1 MSDEV
6 VTKAEILSLVVRVA
20 ALSAISYYTV
30 KWIVDAMDPTRK
42 QKLRAQEKAKQLM
55 AELGINSN
63 IKLNEYEMVIASN
76 LVQPSKIGTSWRDIA
91 GLEEVVQELM
101 ETVIMPIQK
110 RDLFSNSQLTQAPKG
125 VLLHGPP
132 GKQSSPLIN

>member
-6 VTKAEILSLVVRVA
+6 ITRAEILSLVVRVA
-20 ALSAISYYTV
+20 ALSAFSYYTV
-30 KWIVDAMDPTRK
+30 KWLMDAMDPTRK

-55 AELGINSN
+55 ANLGISTN
-63 IKLNEYEMVIASN
+63 IKMNEYEMMIASN
-76 LVQPSKIGTSWRDIA
+76 LVEPSKISTTWSDIA
-91 GLEEVVQELM
+91 GLEEVVQELV

-110 RDLFSNSQLTQAPKG
+110 RELFSKSQLTQAPKG

-132 GKQSSPLIN
+132 GSLMQ